1 MIHEQFYN
9 YICFKGMSFTNTSP
23 LVVPTRAKK
32 VGLLVLMIEILCIS
46 VSFLNDSTATYILYQ
61 FQAILGTNPISL
73 AAPGNHGD
81 SFVLD
86 MATSTAA
93 LGKVSLGHKPVRSL
107 LRDT

>member
-1 MIHEQFYN
+1 
-9 YICFKGMSFTNTSP
+9 MSFTNTSP

-32 VGLLVLMIEILCIS
+32 VVLLVLIDRDS
-46 VSFLNDSTATYILYQ
+46 VYFCVCSIDSTATYILYQ

-93 LGKVSLGHKPVRSL
+93 LGKVSLGHKPVQLEACSEIL
-107 LRDT
+107 ENILTK